1 MKQLKALVLMQ
12 LKDKLDLSFVKDKRQ
27 LLIKTILGVVK
38 FAVVTAACYF
48 LVYFCRLYLGLF
60 YSSEA
65 PMLLSFVVTLL
76 FALSVLSCTVGLV
89 QTMYFSEDNKV
100 LVTFPCSQN
109 LVFVSKLL
117 VFYFYELRKAFDLL
131 IPIILGF
138 GIYLF
143 QNSYVGVGYFFKLWI
158 PVLFYAGAPVLLG
171 ALLSIPAFYLFRL
184 FKRYPFSG
192 VVCFV
197 LILGVVTYGV
207 VQAIGVIPEN
217 INMIEMLGPLQRAI
231 RGFLLDFEDHS
242 LYLTEFVYIILGEP
256 QPNGAYRI
264 AGITFAKFGILVF
277 IEVLLFALVFL
288 ITRFFFYKMMQ
299 RSFEHSKKQIDKK
312 KVNRRHGKYST
323 FVIKELRIQLRSIN
337 EIISTI
343 SVYIAV
349 PVMIYFLNKIFS
361 AINTNVTG
369 DNMANAFNVLIILL
383 PLLASNGVVAKSFS
397 IEGRAGYIKKTK
409 PLNLVFPL
417 VSKLLVNLVLSIPS
431 VLASVI
437 VFNSFNNLP
446 LHNVVLFFFGVLFIH
461 YGHMIWSATLDI
473 MNPQNEQYATTG
485 GTINNKNENVSTIVA
500 FIGSMI
506 FALFSYMLFSESI
519 TSYHNLNMAFIKIC
533 LIGFAIFVSTL
544 SMFMWKVKA
553 FYYEK

>member
-12 LKDKLDLSFVKDKRQ
+12 LKDKIDLSFVKDKRQ
-27 LLIKTILGVVK
+27 LLIKTILSVVK
-38 FAVVTAACYF
+38 FAAVTAVCY
-48 LVYFCRLYLGLF
+48 LLIYFCQLYLGLF
-60 YSSEA
+60 YVNEA
-65 PMLLSFVVTLL
+65 PMVMAFLVTLL

-89 QTMYFSEDNKV
+89 QTMYFSDDNKV

-109 LVFVSKLL
+109 LVFLSKLL
-117 VFYFYELRKAFDLL
+117 VFYFYELKKSFDLL
-131 IPIILGF
+131 IPIILAF
-138 GIYLF
+138 GLF
-143 QNSYVGVGYFFKLWI
+143 LFPYYVGIGYFFKLWI
-158 PVLFYAGAPVLLG
+158 PIIFYAAAPVLIG

-197 LILGVVTYGV
+197 LVLSAATFGIVK
-207 VQAIGVIPEN
+207 AIGFIPEN

-231 RGFLLDFEDHS
+231 RTFLINFENHS
-242 LYLTEFVYIILGEP
+242 LYLTEFAYIILGEP
-256 QPNGAYRI
+256 KANGTYST

-277 IEVLLFALVFL
+277 IEVCLFALVFL

-299 RSFEHSKKQIDKK
+299 KSFEHSKKQIDKQKLNK
-312 KVNRRHGKYST
+312 KHGKYST
-323 FVIKELRIQLRSIN
+323 FVIKELRIQLRSIS
-337 EIISTI
+337 EMISTI

-349 PVMIYFLNKIFS
+349 PVMIFFLNKIFS

-369 DNMANAFNVLIILL
+369 DNMSRAFNVLIMLL

-409 PLNLVFPL
+409 PINLIFPL
-417 VSKLLVNLVLSIPS
+417 SSKLLINLVLSIPS
-431 VLASVI
+431 VLASVL

-446 LHNVVLFFFGVLFIH
+446 AHCVVMMFFALLFIH
-461 YGHMIWSATLDI
+461 YGHMFWSATLDI

-485 GTINNKNENVSTIVA
+485 ETINNKNENVSTLVA
-500 FIGSMI
+500 FIGSM
-506 FALFSYMLFSESI
+506 ALAFFSYILFDESI
-519 TSYHNLNMAFIKIC
+519 TAYQNLNMAFIKIL
-533 LIGFAIFVSTL
+533 LIGIAVFVL
-544 SMFMWKVKA
+544 SLLMFIWKVKA